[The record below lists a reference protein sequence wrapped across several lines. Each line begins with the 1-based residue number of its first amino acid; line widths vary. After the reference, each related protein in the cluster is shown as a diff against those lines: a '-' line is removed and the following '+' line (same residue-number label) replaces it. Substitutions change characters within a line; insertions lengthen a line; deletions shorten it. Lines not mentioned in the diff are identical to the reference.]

1 MKTVITADNLRSF
14 AYLNS
19 AVLVGEPRGLVL
31 EFKGLGGMD
40 MYGEDTPRGVFFG
53 KRGVLYCVP
62 YLDPWSWMNPF
73 AVRETDEIVDAV
85 FSRYGTLP
93 LVSTGGS
100 MGGLACLV
108 YTRYGKITPAVCAAN
123 CPVCDLPYH
132 YTEREDLPRTL
143 YAAFGASG
151 EETLEDAMKK
161 ASPLHLAEAGEMPA
175 IPYAVFHC
183 TADRAVN
190 KETHSD
196 RFVAALREYAPVR
209 YVPVEG
215 RGHCDLGPVWA
226 DFDQAILSAVNA

>member
-62 YLDPWSWMNPF
+62 YLDPWSWMNPC

-85 FSRYGTLP
+85 FSRYGPLP

-190 KETHSD
+190 KEKHSD

-226 DFDQAILSAVNA
+226 DFDQAILSAENA

>member
-93 LVSTGGS
+93 IVSTGGS
-100 MGGLACLV
+100 MGGLACLA

-190 KETHSD
+190 KEKHSD

-215 RGHCDLGPVWA
+215 RGHCDLGPAWA